1 MEQDLHH
8 GQEINIFFYS
18 YGLKGIYGIFLM
30 SMLIS
35 VIIYKTLIISKKYN
49 INNYDDFLNKII
61 KNKII
66 KKSIKLII
74 NIFLLFSFYI
84 MVAGINAFLNQ
95 QFNLDKL
102 FCSIIFCTFCF
113 FIFNKNIEKII
124 KINSILVPIIILI
137 FLIFGLK
144 NINYLNNQKIIEIKN
159 NWTISAIIYTSY
171 NTITL
176 IGLTGMMNKYLKNK
190 KDCLT
195 TSIITGVSIFILA
208 FTVFILLVNLK
219 EKVEMPILYI
229 SNIFG
234 GIYKYLYC
242 IMIFFSIF
250 TTAISDGITFLK
262 NVSENNQNISRTI
275 NFLICI
281 TAIPFSLLGFSNLVN
296 IVYPVFGVIGLLQI
310 FFVLI
315 KK

>member
-1 MEQDLHH
+1 MHH
-8 GQEINIFFYS
+8 GQEINIFFYA
-18 YGLKGIYGIFLM
+18 YGLKGIYGIFLTAI
-30 SMLIS
+30 LIS

-49 INNYDDFLNKII
+49 IDNYDDFLNKII
-61 KNKII
+61 KKKII
-66 KKSIKLII
+66 RKIIKLII

-84 MVAGINAFLNQ
+84 MVAGISAFLNQ
-95 QFNLDKL
+95 QFNLNKV
-102 FCSIIFCTFCF
+102 FCSIIFCAFCF
-113 FIFNKNIEKII
+113 FIFNKNIEKMI

-144 NINYLNNQKIIEIKN
+144 NINYLYNQKIIEIKN
-159 NWTISAIIYTSY
+159 NWIISAIIYTSY

-176 IGLTGMMNKYLKNK
+176 IGLTGMLNKYLKNK
-190 KDCLT
+190 KECLI

-208 FTVFILLVNLK
+208 FIIFILLVNLK
-219 EKVEMPILYI
+219 EKVEIPILYI

-262 NVSENNQNISRTI
+262 NVSESNQNISITI
-275 NFLICI
+275 NFIICV
-281 TAIPFSLLGFSNLVN
+281 TAIPFSLFGFSNLVN
-296 IVYPVFGVIGLLQI
+296 IIYPIFGIIGLLQI
-310 FFVLI
+310 IFILI